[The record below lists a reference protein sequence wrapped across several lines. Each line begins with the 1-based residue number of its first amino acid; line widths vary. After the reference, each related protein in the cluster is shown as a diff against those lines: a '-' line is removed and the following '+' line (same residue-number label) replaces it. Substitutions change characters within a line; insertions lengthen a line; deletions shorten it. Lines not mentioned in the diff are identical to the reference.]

1 MAVIVFFLT
10 ILTVSLPSVTQNIEK
25 SFLQNKAKG
34 LYELFSERSFINISL
49 PEPISFSDQ
58 LSNQQAYFFFQRLF
72 SSYSTFEF
80 YPESQSFPPEAKN
93 KYIFKARWSFKNK
106 KNNNQYVFYL
116 SFYLKREITSASYSL
131 PLDLLKADRQNAKD
145 WKIVEIKA
153 EKI

>member
-1 MAVIVFFLT
+1 MAVLVFFLT
-10 ILTVSLPSVTQNIEK
+10 ILTASLPSVTQNIEK
-25 SFLQNKAKG
+25 SFLQNKAKA
-34 LYELFSERSFINISL
+34 LYELFSERSFLNISL

-72 SSYSTFEF
+72 SSYLTFEF
-80 YPESQSFPPEAKN
+80 YSESQTFPPEAKN

-106 KNNNQYVFYL
+106 KNNNQYVFHIF
-116 SFYLKREITSASYSL
+116 FYLRREKASPSHYLLPSL
-131 PLDLLKADRQNAKD
+131 LNLDHQTAKE